1 MPQAVGTRVA
11 VAAAMATTLLF
22 PDGVDAAFPGRD
34 GLIAFTRAEG
44 SKPGQIYLVRPD
56 GHGLR
61 QLTHRRRGAG
71 AAAWS
76 PDGRRIAFGAAGQ
89 GGLHVYIKR
98 LGGGVRRLT
107 HGDDLFTRPAWSP
120 DGRLIAAIRGHWVG
134 NEQLHYRDSVVVMR
148 ANGRRMRTVYAGN
161 QLSTSSPAWSPDG
174 RSIAFV
180 HTDIGAAGADPNIY
194 VVPAEGGAARL
205 ITDVGSQTDPD
216 WSPDGRLIAYS
227 WGRELGFDGVRVV
240 RPDGTGDGL
249 LVDDPPVS
257 EGWPAWAPSGRRLAF
272 SRLGR
277 IWTVAADGTRL
288 RRLTDARAGV
298 SDWDPSWQPR

>member
-1 MPQAVGTRVA
+1 MPQAVGARVA

-71 AAAWS
+71 AA
-76 PDGRRIAFGAAGQ
+76 
-89 GGLHVYIKR
+89 
-98 LGGGVRRLT
+98 
-107 HGDDLFTRPAWSP
+107 AWSP